1 MVREEDCM
9 KTYKISKILNNNV
22 LICKDKGTEVV
33 LVGKGIGFNKKPGT
47 TIKDFDMIEKVF
59 KLQNKTE
66 QDHYLQLLDQTNE
79 EEIRVVIESVQMIL
93 AHFQI
98 ENNESFIVSLTDHL
112 IFALK
117 RVKNNQLISNPFL
130 SETKYSYPE
139 AYQIAKRVVARLNL
153 QLNVMFPED
162 EVGFIALHIASQSEH
177 ISIENTKQV
186 TELINRAI
194 RLIEHDLEIDIDK
207 ASLQYQRYIR
217 HMHFLLQRLKKGERA
232 TIELTFEKLLKAQY
246 PLCYNVAVKIIKM
259 IQSQIDVDIYEA
271 EVAYLTMHIQQ
282 LLLASQ
288 KS

>member
-1 MVREEDCM
+1 MN
-9 KTYKISKILNNNV
+9 TYKISKVLNNNV
-22 LICKDKGTEVV
+22 LICKDNGTEVV

-47 TIKDFDMIEKVF
+47 TIKDLDTVEKIF

-79 EEIRVVIESVQMIL
+79 EEIRVVIESVQIIL
-93 AHFQI
+93 AHFNI

-162 EVGFIALHIASQSEH
+162 EVGFIALHIASQIEH

-194 RLIEHDLEIDIDK
+194 RLIEHDLEIHIDK

-259 IQSQIDVDIYEA
+259 IQSQMDVEVYEA

>member
-1 MVREEDCM
+1 M